1 MSYMIDK
8 WNAGEVKTQDGACGW
23 LMADG
28 EFRPLMSDAMQELK
42 DAGLVDETTVTRTA
56 VARDIHTTAF
66 LKEYTT
72 AQKNRSAEQIREER
86 WEARAAMG
94 PGVDM
99 VNVVTGER
107 YTTQGLT
114 SPTKEVIIYIQT
126 NKQRGQYDNT
136 IKH

>member
-8 WNAGEVKTQDGACGW
+8 WNAGEVNVQDGACGW

-42 DAGLVDETTVTRTA
+42 DAGFVDQTTVTRTA

-66 LKEYTT
+66 LKEYRT
-72 AQKNRSAEQIREER
+72 AQLNRSAEQIREER

-94 PGVDM
+94 PGVEM
-99 VNVVTGER
+99 TNIVTGET

-114 SPTKEVIIYIQT
+114 SPYKEVIIYI
-126 NKQRGQYDNT
+126 
-136 IKH
+136 

>member
-1 MSYMIDK
+1 MSYMTDK
-8 WNAGEVKTQDGACGW
+8 WEAGEVHIQDGACGW

-42 DAGLVDETTVTRTA
+42 DAGLVDQTTVTRTA

-66 LKEYTT
+66 LKEYTI

-86 WEARAAMG
+86 WEALAAMG
-94 PGVDM
+94 PGVEM

-107 YTTQGLT
+107 YTTQRCVIQGLT
-114 SPTKEVIIYIQT
+114 SPTKEVIIYI
-126 NKQRGQYDNT
+126 
-136 IKH
+136 

>member
-1 MSYMIDK
+1 MKNSYMIDK

-42 DAGLVDETTVTRTA
+42 DAGLVDQTTVTRTA
-56 VARDIHTTAF
+56 VARDIHTTATIA
-66 LKEYTT
+66 EYRT
-72 AQKNRSAEQIREER
+72 AQLNRTAEQIREER

-94 PGVDM
+94 PGVEM
-99 VNVVTGER
+99 TNILTGET

-114 SPTKEVIIYIQT
+114 SPYKEAIIYI
-126 NKQRGQYDNT
+126 
-136 IKH
+136 